1 MGLLYIRP
9 IKRLP
14 RNFPVVPRRKT
25 KRTDTTLRVLISVR
39 FPYTA
44 RLTVNL
50 NLALMQP
57 PLRTLST
64 GHCRSLDW
72 GSDASKLAQ
81 EPNPNSIEEAFERIR
96 RREREAEER
105 ALQLRKAKTYDPN
118 ERLKEHV
125 RRLVGR
131 FSFKIQGLLW
141 TKMKSP
147 CCGGACHNQHTDCK
161 FASLDHH

>member
-9 IKRLP
+9 IKRLQ
-14 RNFPVVPRRKT
+14 RNVPVVPR
-25 KRTDTTLRVLISVR
+25 TTLRVLISVR

-50 NLALMQP
+50 NTAPMQP
-57 PLRTLST
+57 LLRTLST
-64 GHCRSLDW
+64 VHCRSLDW

-105 ALQLRKAKTYDPN
+105 ALQLRKAKTYGPN
-118 ERLKEHV
+118 EHLKQRV
-125 RRLVGR
+125 RSCWPL
-131 FSFKIQGLLW
+131 
-141 TKMKSP
+141 
-147 CCGGACHNQHTDCK
+147 
-161 FASLDHH
+161 